1 MSSRIKPAPL
11 PPDTQIGDYRI
22 VRKLASGGF
31 GIVYLA
37 QDAQG
42 QEVAIKEYL
51 PAALTTRSPGELVP
65 KVAADKVSLYRL
77 GLKSFFEEG
86 RALTQISHPSV
97 VSVLNFFRENETV
110 YMVMNF
116 LRGASLQEYV
126 VLARGKK
133 HHKVLRESTIR
144 SLFDEVLRGLRIVHQ
159 HKMLHLDIKPANIF
173 ITDEDRAV
181 LIDFGAAR
189 EVLNKQASFIR
200 PMYTP
205 GFAAPE
211 MYKRDNNLGPWTD
224 IYAIGACMFA
234 CMTGQP
240 PTDVPNRRDKD
251 RLAMALARLRGVYS
265 DNLLELVQ
273 SAMALDPMERPQS
286 VFAFHKALI
295 NEPPRSYTPLSVA
308 EKVRL
313 QLESLM
319 GDTSRAQAA
328 QAAQAAQEA
337 ARARA
342 S

>member
-37 QDAQG
+37 HDAQG

-328 QAAQAAQEA
+328 QAAQEA

>member
-31 GIVYLA
+31 GNVYLA

-328 QAAQAAQEA
+328 QEA